1 MPKSTILF
9 LSVLLVVFLIG
20 TVRAQKPIP
29 SQPSPPAP
37 KQQQPQVFPCPQLN
51 VQLQAP
57 QQIRDGQPVTFTANI
72 AGGDPH
78 IVPTILWD
86 VSAGIISNGQS
97 SRTIVVDSTGAGAA
111 PQREIK
117 ADVWVGGYAPECL
130 LQASATVRVIGP
142 AVKFGEFSVVPDEIV
157 TRNLKTL
164 ANFLSGSPD
173 SLWLIVYSGRNS
185 ERGFASNWVK
195 RLKTELA
202 ANGVSLQRIT
212 AIDGG
217 YREEPLFDFWM
228 VPPGAD
234 APRPAPTIDRREI
247 TAPKPA
253 TPKKP

>member
-9 LSVLLVVFLIG
+9 LSVLLVVFLVSTG
-20 TVRAQKPIP
+20 RAQKPVP
-29 SQPSPPAP
+29 PQPPAP
-37 KQQQPQVFPCPQLN
+37 NPQQPQVFPCPQLN
-51 VQLQAP
+51 VQTP
-57 QQIRDGQPVTFTANI
+57 NSQQIRDGQPVTFIANI
-72 AGGDPH
+72 AGGDPK

-86 VSAGIISNGQS
+86 VSAGIISNGQN
-97 SRTIVVDSTGAGAA
+97 SRTIVVDTTGAGAA
-111 PQREIK
+111 PDREIK
-117 ADVWVGGYAPECL
+117 AGVWVGGYAPECL

-142 AVKFGEFSVVPDEIV
+142 AVKFGEFGVVPDEVV

-164 ANFLSGSPD
+164 ANFLSQSPD
-173 SLWLIVYSGRNS
+173 NLWLIVYSGRNS
-185 ERGFASNWVK
+185 ERGFATSWVK
-195 RLKTELA
+195 RLKAELA

-253 TPKKP
+253 KPKKP